1 MGRSA
6 AGDRVRDRDRDLDLP
21 RPPRRR
27 CLRGEEL
34 RDRDLRRRRWRR
46 WAASLLRVR
55 DRRLLRDPLLL
66 RLLEEDVVRVKVSS
80 VLAKESNLGHLRDHA
95 HTYVLYDVRSGWE
108 DGGPQKADAVTEVA

>member
-6 AGDRVRDRDRDLDLP
+6 AGDRVRDRERDLDLP

-27 CLRGEEL
+27 CLRCCGGEEL
-34 RDRDLRRRRWRR
+34 RDRDRDLRRRRWRR
-46 WAASLLRVR
+46 WAVSLLRVR

-80 VLAKESNLGHLRDHA
+80 FLAKESNLGH
-95 HTYVLYDVRSGWE
+95 HTHTHILYDVRSGWE
-108 DGGPQKADAVTEVA
+108 DGGPQKADEVA